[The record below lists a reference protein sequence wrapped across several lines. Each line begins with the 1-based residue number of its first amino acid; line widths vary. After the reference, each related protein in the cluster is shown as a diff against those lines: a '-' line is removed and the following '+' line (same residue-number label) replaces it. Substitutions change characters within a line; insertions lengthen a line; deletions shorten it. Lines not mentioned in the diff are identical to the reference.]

1 MKKPGFGRAFLRRY
15 QHLVFLPLAA
25 YGKDQIMP
33 GKLYLVATPI
43 GNLQDITRRAVET
56 LRTADIIACED
67 TRHTRKLLNHLG
79 IRTPLVSYHEH
90 NEVERSAELAARL
103 NSGGSVA
110 VVSDAGTPGISDPS
124 FRIVQTAI
132 EIGAEVIPIPG
143 PVALINAVVASGLP
157 ADSFFFGGFL
167 PSRKAERRRRL
178 DELAE
183 IPATLI
189 FYESP
194 HRIAATL
201 RDALEI
207 LGDREAV
214 VARELTKMHE
224 QFHRG
229 KLSELEFSATAKGEI
244 VLLIERQRDATRPAR
259 TTKALSDR
267 VAELEAEGV
276 DGKAALK
283 QAAREFGISKSEA
296 YRQIQ
301 AERK

>member
-1 MKKPGFGRAFLRRY
+1 
-15 QHLVFLPLAA
+15 
-25 YGKDQIMP
+25 MP